1 MRSDEMSADD
11 APLDRT
17 RDNRSASRP
26 MPGRSRRWPVRRSD
40 LELFLSAD
48 AREHR
53 QGEGVDQALETEQD
67 NKPQGDAR

>member
-1 MRSDEMSADD
+1 MSADD
-11 APLDRT
+11 APLDRS

-26 MPGRSRRWPVRRSD
+26 MLGRGPRRWPVRRSD